1 VQKLFELLAAL
12 GPFGVFAIATL
23 DSAGVPL
30 PMGVDALLLTVA
42 TISPEKAYF
51 AAILAMLGSVGGNWF
66 LFRLARKGGEK
77 FLDEK
82 THDGRAKKFREWFQH
97 YGLITVFIPTVV
109 PIVPLPL
116 KVFVLSAG
124 ALGVSLRA
132 FLLTILIGRIPR
144 FLAMAYLGSQLGE
157 HSMQWLLDHK
167 WHLSLVAL
175 GLFIFCVGLVRWA
188 DWRRAKL
195 AAVQPEGSAAH

>member
-1 VQKLFELLAAL
+1 MQKLFELLVAL
-12 GPFGVFAIATL
+12 GPLGVFAIATL

-77 FLDEK
+77 FLDSK
-82 THDGRAKKFREWFQH
+82 THDGRARKLREWFQR

-124 ALGVSLRA
+124 ALGVSVRA
-132 FLLTILIGRIPR
+132 FLLTILLGRIPR
-144 FLAMAYLGSQLGE
+144 FLAMAYLGTQLGE
-157 HSMQWLLDHK
+157 HSMQWLFDHK
-167 WHLSLVAL
+167 IHLSLVAL
-175 GLFIFCVGLVRWA
+175 GLFIFCVGLVRWV
-188 DWRRAKL
+188 DWQKSRSTKAQ
-195 AAVQPEGSAAH
+195 VESSAT